1 MGIFSFNFGKKSAAP
16 AKTVSVTASSSS
28 APAPSQ
34 DQTTTAPRPQQTVQ
48 VISEPVKPAQ
58 PHTEQKPPEMWRFLM
73 LLSSTDAA
81 KVEQFTKEM
90 IRKITY
96 EWHAVPGGD
105 TRIKGR
111 VGMAADGKKLRI
123 ELKGYHEDVENLLKW
138 VKIDHFGVH
147 ATYVE
152 KYVIGSMPYSGLFQK
167 KTGSW

>member
-1 MGIFSFNFGKKSAAP
+1 MGFFFNFGNKPSSTAKQSAQTSAPTAP
-16 AKTVSVTASSSS
+16 ASQSASQ
-28 APAPSQ
+28 APAAAKP
-34 DQTTTAPRPQQTVQ
+34 PVTVQ
-48 VISEPVKPAQ
+48 VHSEPVKSDQ
-58 PHTEQKPPEMWRFLM
+58 PPHAEQKPPEMWRFLL

-111 VGMAADGKKLRI
+111 VGMNADGKKLRI
-123 ELKGYHEDVENLLKW
+123 ELKGYHEDIENLLKW